1 MHHCS
6 GRIVLGLSLALTL
19 VLALGSPM
27 QAADGTRGAARMSG
41 LDQAPSVLSNGF
53 GRIDVI
59 VADDWSEIWYR
70 LTYESE
76 SEAQQ
81 VLLHIGQPNVN
92 GGVAAVLCSSLDGL
106 SIPCPGRAGTVEG
119 VLTSINTEDLAA
131 QGIDLGEIEKL
142 AEAMM
147 RGITYV
153 NVHTERIPSGE
164 LRGQIN
170 MGKGHVRDDRPTTGP
185 IR

>member
-1 MHHCS
+1 
-6 GRIVLGLSLALTL
+6 
-19 VLALGSPM
+19 M
-27 QAADGTRGAARMSG
+27 QAAGGTRGAAQMSG
-41 LDQAPSVLSNGF
+41 LDQAPSVLSNGS
-53 GRIDVI
+53 GRAHMI
-59 VADDWSEIWYR
+59 VADDWTEIQYR
-70 LTYESE
+70 VTYESE
-76 SEAQQ
+76 SEALE
-81 VLLHIGQPNVN
+81 VLVHFGQPNVN
-92 GGVAAVLCSSLDGL
+92 GGVAAVLWSSLDGI

-119 VLTSINTEDLAA
+119 VLTSINTEALEA

-142 AEAMM
+142 AEALM

-170 MGKGHVRDDRPTTGP
+170 MGKGHVRDDLPTTGP